1 MKDKS
6 IGSNNNF
13 CFKLL
18 SLSVGR
24 VIRLFQRLMIPPKLM
39 SKDVLDIIDFKVL
52 NDSADFAIINFTE
65 AMPFRHHRDLWQYC
79 INKAISLKNV
89 EIVLEFGVYKGES
102 INYFAKKLPHAQIF
116 GFDSFEGLQEDW
128 LGTRSQKGAYNAFG
142 IVPKAEK
149 NVTFYKGWFE
159 DTVPGFLKQLGGQQ
173 IDILHIDS
181 DTYTPAIF
189 VLKAFLD
196 NLSKD
201 TIIIFDEYY
210 GYNNWRN
217 HEFKAWQE
225 FISIGKKYKYIAY
238 TGTRVAVQ
246 LL

>member
-1 MKDKS
+1 M
-6 IGSNNNF
+6 
-13 CFKLL
+13 
-18 SLSVGR
+18 
-24 VIRLFQRLMIPPKLM
+24 
-39 SKDVLDIIDFKVL
+39 
-52 NDSADFAIINFTE
+52 
-65 AMPFRHHRDLWQYC
+65 
-79 INKAISLKNV
+79 
-89 EIVLEFGVYKGES
+89 
-102 INYFAKKLPHAQIF
+102 
-116 GFDSFEGLQEDW
+116 
-128 LGTRSQKGAYNAFG
+128 
-142 IVPKAEK
+142 PKAEK